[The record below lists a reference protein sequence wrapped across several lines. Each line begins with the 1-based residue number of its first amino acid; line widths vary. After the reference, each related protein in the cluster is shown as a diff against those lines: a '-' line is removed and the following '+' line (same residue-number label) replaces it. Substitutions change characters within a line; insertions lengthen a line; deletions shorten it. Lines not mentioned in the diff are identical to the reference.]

1 MRAGKEII
9 WVLEGRTPDQIP
21 LARLAE
27 YMQQL
32 AILLGQM
39 ADVHLSRVEEGST
52 RIVTSLPS
60 GGPAQRAQ
68 ARVYAV
74 RDRRAPA
81 DAMRAFS
88 RINAMV
94 AEDRGPARI
103 TFGSAI
109 VLRFPG
115 AAKEPFRVVTM
126 RDHAVITGRL
136 YALIEE
142 SSGQVKARIRPR
154 SRETYV
160 ACTADEVIG
169 RRLRNFFQDIVRVE
183 GVGEWARSENGE
195 WQCTALKIKDVQAV
209 RDLSLRDAI
218 DKVRAIE
225 ADWPEDPLADWDAEE
240 KGDAA

>member
-1 MRAGKEII
+1 
-9 WVLEGRTPDQIP
+9 VLEGRTPDQIP
-21 LARLAE
+21 LERLAE

-32 AILLGQM
+32 AILLGQKS
-39 ADVHLSRVEEGST
+39 DVHLARVEKGST
-52 RIVTSLPS
+52 RIVAHLPN

-74 RDRRAPA
+74 RDNRAPA

-94 AEDRGPARI
+94 AEDRGPARV
-103 TFGSAI
+103 TFGSAV

-115 AAKEPFRVVTM
+115 TAKAPIKAVTM

-154 SRETYV
+154 NREAYV
-160 ACTADEVIG
+160 ACTADEITG
-169 RRLRNFFQDIVRVE
+169 RKLRNFFQDVVRVE
-183 GVGEWARSENGE
+183 GAGEWTRSPSGE
-195 WQCTALKIKDVQAV
+195 WQCISVKIDDVRGVKDIT
-209 RDLSLRDAI
+209 LREAI
-218 DKVRAIE
+218 GAIRAIE
-225 ADWPEDPLADWDAEE
+225 PSWPDDPLADWDAEE
-240 KGDAA
+240 AGDAA